1 MSQQPI
7 INPEKRDPSII
18 RNKAEIG
25 LSRVDNV
32 SFSDIHNSIK
42 EVIKDEVYRGDLY
55 AEDELRELQRFEL
68 PICEFTSESTAFSI
82 VVSFLDSDL
91 KVKSSVKAN
100 ISHSFELGSTSKQ
113 NFDISFDLLSGQ
125 AVLSSS
131 GEVAFN
137 LYEPSKDSSVYNQ
150 AFLSIVCGS
159 KLNILYNISYVSYYF
174 LDYVFSADEKREVRE
189 FTQLPPNIVIGEQ
202 IDHMYGDSFEV
213 STYYCKDGNRKIS
226 SVTKSL
232 PIYNSYG
239 ELINLES
246 LAITEEDNYS
256 IPTINGVPF
265 TGSNNISYNN
275 ISTRDITIYSKHSE
289 DLATTEVAGEH
300 DWAVLHTIPVVKY
313 SSSSITEEEDNE
325 VELSSFENDNFSDAV
340 QTFSLPRSTVTTS
353 APTTS
358 TVTSSTPITSTVTS
372 STPIT
377 STTSPLTSTTTKK
390 PATSAGNSATAESA
404 RPIDP
409 NSMISNYANVE
420 YCSKESSAGSGLCT
434 LVDIPAMESEMPT
447 SLDDAV
453 GRLVS
458 FTENVSKYNDEHV
471 VSIGYLRRYTQ
482 YLQSVV
488 NILIDHF
495 NDNTDT
501 SSSAVSG
508 KFWFYE
514 LKYNNNNVPDRDSR
528 VEITAMMYPLN
539 KDEVKDYGF
548 SFTGFSNKEIKI
560 RVVGNNSPCKINISY
575 WKDGSWKSYGDQTY
589 KNEITINTGM
599 GEDSMNDVI
608 FKLQLKAVE
617 DIYLNGSVIGR
628 NTSIESTKTL
638 SLNFTNIPKIS
649 AFRRTINGSNYIFPV
664 ILHSIGYSIMPIS
677 TITDGFTYRNFDGL
691 ENELVKFWDNNSST
705 SWQSSEG
712 LLWHNVTSLASGRSH
727 YETSILLPNE
737 RNKILCLRGF
747 SLVRKLKFKVN
758 TSGKYLFRVYTK
770 NQKTSTGTIGKFW
783 SDIYGSRV
791 TEELTVDLWG
801 DNSSIK
807 PIGPT
812 STRLSPSNI
821 DYNYK
826 NSEFPYAEEFLIA
839 IQAYSDQVPGQW
851 EDDIRDMGELVI
863 GSDFDVDQD
872 YLTIKTGQRSN
883 ISDLISYPDY
893 DSTRF
898 GSNNVIVFP
907 NASNPD
913 ILEGQLVC
921 SYEGI
926 PGPLLK
932 SGNINTKLRAHSTES
947 KNDDYSEISGIE
959 LGLSFLE
966 NPIHYKFYSKSTDL
980 KESNYYIPLSPE
992 FETNPFSLIR
1002 TGSLSYN
1009 YIIKIASRST
1019 NMDALNRIKS
1029 ISLEENDGLRKQ
1041 VRKKNYPF
1049 GKKCNKIPC
1058 NIVQAKRLYLS
1069 SSKINIGCGV
1079 LNSAGVPFSIPSNYI
1094 ILTNFT
1100 KSSDDKFG
1108 ELTYSNTNTVVKS
1121 SIGVAYFDSLSQ
1133 FIITLTQD
1141 TDKSNVDLNQL
1152 YCAYKLEYTSGGN
1165 GDGLVGTG
1173 WIGQSLTESPSF
1185 IKTLFSSKDGGYNLL
1200 VNVNSLLNSVK
1211 LNLTK
1216 CSEVTFNLQLA
1227 FFQKEG
1233 SNYVMVHT
1241 SERSN
1246 IIIYNITLKLIHNA

>member
-1 MSQQPI
+1 MLQQPI

-18 RNKAEIG
+18 RNKSEIG

-55 AEDELRELQRFEL
+55 AKDELRELHRFEL
-68 PICEFTSESTAFSI
+68 PICEFTSDSTAFSI
-82 VVSFLDSDL
+82 VVSFLDSNL

-150 AFLSIVCGS
+150 AFFSIVCGS
-159 KLNILYNISYVSYYF
+159 KLNILYDISYVSYYF
-174 LDYVFSADEKREVRE
+174 LDYVFSADEKREVKG

-313 SSSSITEEEDNE
+313 SSSSITEEEDDE
-325 VELSSFENDNFSDAV
+325 VELSSFEDNNFNDAV

-353 APTTS
+353 SPT
-358 TVTSSTPITSTVTS
+358 TSTVTS

-377 STTSPLTSTTTKK
+377 STTSPFTSTTTKK

-404 RPIDP
+404 RPVDP

-434 LVDIPAMESEMPT
+434 LVDIPAMEAELPT

-482 YLQSVV
+482 YLHSVV
-488 NILIDHF
+488 EILIDHF
-495 NDNTDT
+495 NDSNDSTT
-501 SSSAVSG
+501 SSAVSG

-514 LKYNNNNVPDRDSR
+514 LRYDNNVPDRYSR
-528 VEITAMMYPLN
+528 VEITSMMYPLN
-539 KDEVKDYGF
+539 KDEVKEYGF
-548 SFTGFSNKEIKI
+548 SFTGFSKKEIKI

-575 WKDGSWKSYGDQTY
+575 WNNSDSSWKSYGDQTY
-589 KNEITINTGM
+589 KNEIIINT
-599 GEDSMNDVI
+599 ELDRVDMNDVI

-617 DIYLNGSVIGR
+617 DVYLNGTVLGR

-638 SLNFTNIPKIS
+638 SLNFTSIPKNS
-649 AFRRTINGSNYIFPV
+649 VFRRTINSSSYIFPV
-664 ILHSIGYSIMPIS
+664 VLHSIGQSLPINGA
-677 TITDGFTYRNFDGL
+677 TDGFTYLNFSEFED
-691 ENELVKFWDNNSST
+691 ELVKFWDNSST

-712 LLWHNVTSLASGRSH
+712 LLWHNVTPLASGRSH
-727 YETSILLPNE
+727 YQTSILLPNE
-737 RNKILCLRGF
+737 KNKILCLRGF
-747 SLVRKLKFKVN
+747 SLVRKLRFKVN
-758 TSGKYLFRVYTK
+758 TAGKYRFKVYTK
-770 NQKTSTGTIGKFW
+770 NQKTSTGTIGSFW
-783 SDIYGSRV
+783 SDMYGDRKIDF
-791 TEELTVDLWG
+791 TVDLWG

-812 STRLSPSNI
+812 STRLNYSNI
-821 DYNYK
+821 DLNYK
-826 NSEFPYAEEFLIA
+826 NKEFPSAEEFLIA
-839 IQAYSDQVPGQW
+839 IQAYSDQNATQW
-851 EDDIRDMGELVI
+851 DDNVRDMGELVI
-863 GSDFDVDQD
+863 GSDFDVDQN
-872 YLTIKTGQRSN
+872 YLTIKTGQRSSV
-883 ISDLISYPDY
+883 SDLSGDSNY

-898 GSNNVIVFP
+898 GSNNVIVYP
-907 NASNPD
+907 NISNPA
-913 ILEGQLVC
+913 ILEGRLVC
-921 SYEGI
+921 SYDGI

-932 SGNINTKLRAHSTES
+932 SENINTKLRAHSTDSE
-947 KNDDYSEISGIE
+947 NNDYSEMSGID
-959 LGLSFLE
+959 LGLSYLE
-966 NPIHYKFYSKSTDL
+966 NSVHYRFYSKSLTNS
-980 KESNYYIPLSPE
+980 ESNYYIIPSSGD
-992 FETNPFSLIR
+992 FETDPFNLKR
-1002 TGSLSYN
+1002 TGILSSK
-1009 YIIKIASRST
+1009 YIIRIASRSI
-1019 NMDALNRIKS
+1019 DSLNNIKS
-1029 ISLEENDGLRKQ
+1029 ISLKENDGLRKQ
-1041 VRKKNYPF
+1041 VHQKDYPF
-1049 GKKCNKIPC
+1049 SKNCNKIPC
-1058 NIVQAKRLYLS
+1058 KIVQAKRLYLS
-1069 SSKINIGCGV
+1069 SSKVNIECGV
-1079 LNSAGVPFSIPSNYI
+1079 LNYAGVPFSIPSNYI
-1094 ILTNFT
+1094 GDLTGFT
-1100 KSSDDKFG
+1100 ISSNNELG
-1108 ELTYSNTNTVVKS
+1108 ELTYSVVKEIPS
-1121 SIGVAYFDSLSQ
+1121 NIGVAFFNSLSQ
-1133 FIITLTQD
+1133 FKITLTQD
-1141 TDKSNVDLNQL
+1141 VNKSNVFPNQGSGL
-1152 YCAYKLEYTSGGN
+1152 CCAYRLDYTATGK
-1165 GDGLVGTG
+1165 GDYRVGSG
-1173 WIGQSLTESPSF
+1173 WIGQRLLTSPSF
-1185 IKTLFSSKDGGYNLL
+1185 VRELFLKETGYDLL
-1200 VNVNSLLNSVK
+1200 VNVNPVK
-1211 LNLTK
+1211 LNLTN
-1216 CSEVTFNLQLA
+1216 CSEVTFKLQLA

-1246 IIIYNITLKLIHNA
+1246 IINYNITLKLISKA